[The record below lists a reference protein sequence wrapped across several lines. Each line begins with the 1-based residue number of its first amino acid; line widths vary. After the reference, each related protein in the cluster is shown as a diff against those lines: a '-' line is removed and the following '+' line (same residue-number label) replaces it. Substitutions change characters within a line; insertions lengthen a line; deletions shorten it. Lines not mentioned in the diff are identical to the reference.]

1 MKKNMY
7 SLILSEDVVREIDR
21 LAYEQG
27 TNRSNFIDEILAEY
41 CRMVTPEMR
50 IRNIFDRVLELCEG
64 TRFLPSKEPSSATM
78 TLRTSLEYKY
88 HPTVKYDV
96 QLFRRRGRAF
106 GQLKVGLRSQSVE
119 LLRVLGDFFN
129 RFAMIEEKYSLADPS
144 RRGVYSFDGA
154 RFTRVLV
161 LPEAREYDATEIAN
175 AINSYVALLDGML
188 NAYFAGHY
196 RTELDM
202 EKDYL
207 RRLNAMPIH
216 V

>member
-1 MKKNMY
+1 
-7 SLILSEDVVREIDR
+7 
-21 LAYEQG
+21 
-27 TNRSNFIDEILAEY
+27 
-41 CRMVTPEMR
+41 
-50 IRNIFDRVLELCEG
+50 
-64 TRFLPSKEPSSATM
+64 
-78 TLRTSLEYKY
+78 
-88 HPTVKYDV
+88 
-96 QLFRRRGRAF
+96 
-106 GQLKVGLRSQSVE
+106 
-119 LLRVLGDFFN
+119 
-129 RFAMIEEKYSLADPS
+129 MIEEKYSLADPS